1 MKHRHTPDLLSREPT
16 IPLPTLIHDAVEL
29 FKALLQV
36 VVAEER
42 ALDGPEDT
50 AHGSTV
56 QIGLY
61 AHRGQDSRTSNTRPP
76 RELMPLLELFSNT
89 LRRARG
95 FVRGN

>member
-36 VVAEER
+36 VVAEEQ
-42 ALDGPEDT
+42 ALDGPEDL

-56 QIGLY
+56 
-61 AHRGQDSRTSNTRPP
+61 
-76 RELMPLLELFSNT
+76 
-89 LRRARG
+89 
-95 FVRGN
+95 